1 MTLGSTRT
9 KLEPG
14 AVVLSDDAKL
24 YPEVVKLVQSMRG
37 GVSGL
42 VKQFQD
48 MGLEHVASS
57 MTSKGGTR
65 MISPQQIVHGLGTV
79 QMEWL
84 ATASGLDVKVVRKE
98 LVIVLPMVLEQLT
111 TGVKRT
117 DAVVATT

>member
-1 MTLGSTRT
+1 MTMESTVT
-9 KLEPG
+9 KVKPD
-14 AVVLSDDAKL
+14 ATIVSDDAKL

-48 MGLEHVASS
+48 KGLEHVASS
-57 MTSKGGTR
+57 MTSKSGTR

-98 LVIVLPMVLEQLT
+98 LVVVLPMVLQQLT
-111 TGVKRT
+111 TGAK
-117 DAVVATT
+117 AVDRVAATV